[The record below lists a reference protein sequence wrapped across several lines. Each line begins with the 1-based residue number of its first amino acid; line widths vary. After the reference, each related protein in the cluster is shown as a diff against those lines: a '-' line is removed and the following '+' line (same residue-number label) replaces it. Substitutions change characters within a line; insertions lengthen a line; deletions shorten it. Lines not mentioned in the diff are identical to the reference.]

1 MTTATT
7 HRRSSDLRRAQART
21 GWLFVMPTTV
31 LYLAFV
37 LVPVILTIVLSFSY
51 YDPMM
56 GSRWVGFEN
65 YVRFF
70 TNPRSLRIFFN
81 TLQFTLF
88 AVTFNVSIGLLLAL
102 ALNRAMPG
110 WLLYFFRL
118 AFFLPVIIAAAFVSI
133 VWSYFFGDD
142 LGVINFFLR
151 LVGLSNVRWLTDSS
165 TAMTSIIIM
174 DVWKNTGFF
183 MIIFIA
189 ALQGLPKSITEAA
202 LMDGTPPWRQ
212 FFRITLPYISPV
224 VFFCIVYASIGALQ
238 VYESIVILTKGGP
251 GDATRSLS
259 ILIVEEG
266 FGSFQI
272 GYAAA
277 ISVVM
282 TVIIFII
289 TAIQQ
294 LLSRRWVQR

>member
-1 MTTATT
+1 VHKAAT
-7 HRRSSDLRRAQART
+7 RPSDLRRAQART
-21 GWLFVMPTTV
+21 GWLFVLPTSV

-37 LVPVILTIVLSFSY
+37 LVPVVLTVFLSFAY

-56 GSRWVGFEN
+56 GSRWVGIDN

-70 TNPRSLRIFFN
+70 TDSRSLQIFWN
-81 TLQFTLF
+81 TLRFTFF
-88 AVTFNVSIGLLLAL
+88 AVTFNVSVGLAL
-102 ALNRAMPG
+102 AIALNRAMPG

-133 VWSYFFGDD
+133 VWSYFFGDE
-142 LGVINFFLR
+142 LGVINYFLR
-151 LVGLSNVRWLTDSS
+151 LVGLPAVRWLTDAD
-165 TAMTSIIIM
+165 TAMTSIVIM

-189 ALQGLPKSITEAA
+189 ALQGVPRSITEAA
-202 LMDGTPPWRQ
+202 IMDGTSPLRQ

-259 ILIVEEG
+259 ILIVEQG
-266 FGSFQI
+266 FGSFQM

-282 TVIIFII
+282 TVVILCI
-289 TAIQQ
+289 TAVQQ
-294 LLSRRWVQR
+294 VLSRKWVHQ